1 MPAAAPRFLNTIL
14 LGGSTIDKLAA
25 ARAAGFDAVELWRQ
39 DLEAFDG
46 GPAEL
51 AARLRDTPLGLV
63 DYQVLM
69 DFDGA
74 PAEQQADK
82 RAEAIALLDT
92 TAQLGA
98 DTLLVPASTAVDCD
112 PDRIVDDLRWLADE
126 AASRKLRIA
135 YEPMAWS
142 TVHVDSRTAWA
153 LLRELDRPNVGLVV
167 DAFHLF
173 SIGGTVAD
181 LAGIPADRVYLVQLS
196 DLGQDLSG
204 ANRRTLIV
212 TARHE
217 RLLPGEGQFP
227 LDELREWARRIGYAG
242 PVGVEVFNDAW
253 NARPPVDAAM
263 AAMQALK
270 AVWPD

>member
-1 MPAAAPRFLNTIL
+1 MPDAAPRFLNTIL
-14 LGGSTIDKLAA
+14 LGGSTIDKLVAVQ
-25 ARAAGFDAVELWRQ
+25 AAGFDAIELWRQ
-39 DLEAFDG
+39 DLEAVDG
-46 GPAEL
+46 GPADL
-51 AARLRDTPLGLV
+51 AARLRDTSLGLV

-82 RAEAIALLDT
+82 RAEAITLLDT
-92 TAQLGA
+92 AAQLGA
-98 DTLLVPASTAVDCD
+98 DTLLVPASTAVVCD

-126 AASRKLRIA
+126 AVSRKLRIA

-142 TVHVDSRTAWA
+142 TVHVDLRTAWA

-173 SIGGTVAD
+173 SIGGTVSD

-196 DLGQDLSG
+196 DLDQDLSG

-227 LDELREWARRIGYAG
+227 LGELREWARRIGYAG
-242 PVGVEVFNDAW
+242 PVGVEVFNDSW
-253 NARPPVDAAM
+253 NARPPMEAAR